1 MASRDEPMWLD
12 DTEQQAWFAFA
23 NVVMRL
29 PSVLDGQLQ
38 RDAGISHFEF
48 VIMARLS
55 ETPEWELRMSAIATA
70 VQASLSRLSQAVA
83 RLEKRG
89 WVRRGPDPDDGRY
102 TICTLTDEGMAK
114 VVATAPGHVAAVR
127 EYVIDRLSA
136 TQVRQLTAISQR
148 ILETMPPDATWPAK
162 DCGGRRQR
170 RESDD

>member
-1 MASRDEPMWLD
+1 
-12 DTEQQAWFAFA
+12 
-23 NVVMRL
+23 
-29 PSVLDGQLQ
+29 
-38 RDAGISHFEF
+38 
-48 VIMARLS
+48 MARLS